1 MTAKTRI
8 LLGRYLRPAI
18 ALSDTIAISAAYFL
32 TMLLLAPAQNS
43 VWLSHTVQILML
55 TAWVPACMLM
65 LSRSEFR
72 ATRMERWIGESFR
85 AIILHALIFITL
97 LYITETPGIAPLTL
111 LEFYLIAS
119 VTLPSERAI
128 ARIIIKQMRS
138 AGRNKNRVVIVGA
151 NDTAARLCQELVAD
165 PGFGY
170 KMMGVFAEQPGP
182 AIDPCLYRGDLGD
195 LDEFVRENAI
205 DEIYCTLNAD
215 QEELLQTAVSV
226 ADNYNARY
234 YYVPQIS
241 RNMTRGFDME
251 QIGYV
256 TVMGNCRAPLSN
268 PLNRIIK
275 RAVDITVGSVAALL
289 FPIVFIPV
297 AIAIKINSPGP
308 VFYRQRRTGIR
319 GRDFQCLKFRTMQY
333 EPADEAPVE
342 KNDPRVTSV
351 GRFLRHSSLDELP
364 QIFNVLSGDMSIVGP
379 RPHMTSHTVY
389 YSQIVDKYMLR
400 HAVKPG
406 ITGWAQSNGLR
417 GSTDQL
423 WKMERRVE
431 HDVWYIEHWSFLLDI
446 KIIARTFLNIIRG
459 DENAY

>member
-1 MTAKTRI
+1 M
-8 LLGRYLRPAI
+8 
-18 ALSDTIAISAAYFL
+18 
-32 TMLLLAPAQNS
+32 
-43 VWLSHTVQILML
+43 
-55 TAWVPACMLM
+55 
-65 LSRSEFR
+65 
-72 ATRMERWIGESFR
+72 
-85 AIILHALIFITL
+85 
-97 LYITETPGIAPLTL
+97 
-111 LEFYLIAS
+111 
-119 VTLPSERAI
+119 
-128 ARIIIKQMRS
+128 
-138 AGRNKNRVVIVGA
+138 
-151 NDTAARLCQELVAD
+151 
-165 PGFGY
+165 
-170 KMMGVFAEQPGP
+170 
-182 AIDPCLYRGDLGD
+182 
-195 LDEFVRENAI
+195 
-205 DEIYCTLNAD
+205 
-215 QEELLQTAVSV
+215 QTAVSV

-406 ITGWAQSNGLR
+406 ITGWAQINGLR